1 MTDRWRAT
9 FREELLV
16 RLRRDVLGRLPIADL
31 DAQQLLDQIDVV
43 HANRVVVGE
52 QRAYLD
58 ADVAADAFLKTI
70 LYGLHAAARH
80 AARREVFDA
89 LHRAELGTLAARE
102 AQVDVHERHLARA
115 LPLLA
120 GLVGDIGNPLFLEAP
135 LDDVDRRHVGTLACA
150 LAGANP
156 PVPAWE
162 FRRTLGMDASESAAT
177 LPGGGTTHAHTHIA
191 RHRALPGDQY
201 VPGPRHQRSQTT
213 EEAGAPHRAGHQARQ
228 DHPEGGA
235 APARSA
241 GHDLGGAATGQE
253 GRQDHG
259 SRARPGA
266 ARPERAQQG
275 HPPQEVQQAA
285 RVSVGAPSRGARAP
299 RS

>member
-31 DAQQLLDQIDVV
+31 DAQQLLDEIDVV

-70 LYGLHAAARH
+70 LHGLHAAARH
-80 AARREVFDA
+80 APRREVFDA

-115 LPLLA
+115 LPLLG
-120 GLVGDIGNPLFLEAP
+120 GLVGHVGDSLLLEPP
-135 LDDVDRRHVGTLACA
+135 LDDVDRRHAGTLACA

-156 PVPAWE
+156 PSGNSGK
-162 FRRTLGMDASESAAT
+162 F
-177 LPGGGTTHAHTHIA
+177 
-191 RHRALPGDQY
+191 GD
-201 VPGPRHQRSQTT
+201 GP
-213 EEAGAPHRAGHQARQ
+213 
-228 DHPEGGA
+228 
-235 APARSA
+235 
-241 GHDLGGAATGQE
+241 TG
-253 GRQDHG
+253 
-259 SRARPGA
+259 
-266 ARPERAQQG
+266 
-275 HPPQEVQQAA
+275 
-285 RVSVGAPSRGARAP
+285 
-299 RS
+299 